1 MISLDDI
8 IDYCR
13 AEAISGK
20 FYPTEI
26 SNWRWFCREYSKTFH
41 TPLYQVMDM
50 DPEHVILSV
59 FEDGY
64 DARRLRK
71 KEDVD
76 AIIDDLRRLED
87 PNYDANQENRMA
99 DWAAGIEQWDKM
111 RVSKGA
117 PLPKKTDPKDP
128 PKDPPKPLPKE
139 GGINLSYMSKEE
151 ENDPENG
158 FEE

>member
-20 FYPTEI
+20 FYPTEV

-41 TPLYQVMDM
+41 TPLLEVMTM
-50 DPEHVILSV
+50 DPEHVILAV

-64 DARRLRK
+64 DSRRLK
-71 KEDVD
+71 NKEHVD
-76 AIIDDLRRLED
+76 TIIDDLRRLED
-87 PNYDANQENRMA
+87 PNYDANRENEMK
-99 DWAAGIEQWDKM
+99 DWSAGIEQWDKN
-111 RVSKGA
+111 RVAKGA
-117 PLPKKTDPKDP
+117 TLPKKNDPKAP
-128 PKDPPKPLPKE
+128 PAVPTKPLPKE

-151 ENDPENG
+151 ESDPQNG